1 MNLSKTQLVKIQ
13 KKFKF
18 SKREMSILELLL
30 SDTESMKDMAKAMKV
45 SERMIKNYMQRI
57 FLKTGRRKK
66 LSAVLKCL
74 DIFDLR

>member
-1 MNLSKTQLVKIQ
+1 MNLTNEQLNKVR

-30 SDTESMKDMAKAMKV
+30 SGTESMKDMAKDMKV

-74 DIFDLR
+74 EIFDLR